1 MLRTAPETIDAQ
13 GIHPTTLSVVHAAR
27 PAVLKLPSNFPT
39 PAVPSTGP
47 LIIELIFL
55 SLFIFM
61 NNKVILCFF
70 G

>member
-13 GIHPTTLSVVHAAR
+13 GIHPTTFNVVHAAC
-27 PAVLKLPSNFPT
+27 PAGLKVPSNFPT

-47 LIIELIFL
+47 LIIELIFF
-55 SLFIFM
+55 SFFYFYKQQSNIMIF
-61 NNKVILCFF
+61 